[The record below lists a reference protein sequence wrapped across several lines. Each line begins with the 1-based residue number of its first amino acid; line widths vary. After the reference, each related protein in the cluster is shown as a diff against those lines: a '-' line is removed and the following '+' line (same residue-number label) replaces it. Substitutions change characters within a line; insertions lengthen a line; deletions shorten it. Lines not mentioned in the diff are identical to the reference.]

1 MENIYLDLREF
12 NKWIQER
19 HPHKDLISLEELMID
34 YEDMIDEIDDLK
46 EKIKDLK
53 QDIEDNYR
61 PIPVN
66 EQYEIYDR
74 DFI

>member
-1 MENIYLDLREF
+1 MDEVYLDTRNF
-12 NKWIQER
+12 NRWC
-19 HPHKDLISLEELMID
+19 KDRFPDKDFITLEELMSD
-34 YEDMIDEIDDLK
+34 YEEMIDEIDDLK

-61 PIPVN
+61 PIPYA
-66 EQYEIYDR
+66 EQVGISDR